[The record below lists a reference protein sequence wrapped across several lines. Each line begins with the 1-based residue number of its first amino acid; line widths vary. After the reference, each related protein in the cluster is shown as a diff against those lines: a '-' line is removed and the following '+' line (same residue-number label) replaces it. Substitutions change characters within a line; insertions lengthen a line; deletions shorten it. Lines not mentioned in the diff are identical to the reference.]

1 MNPQGTH
8 NPTRLS
14 EDFKNILAQSG
25 GQPITLQKIAKI
37 LQGGRGLNI
46 LVLLFALPFC
56 VPIPLLGF
64 SIPFGIALIILG
76 LRISLRKDPWL
87 PKQLLQREISYST
100 LNKMIGVAL
109 KIMSQL
115 EKVLHPRLQFLN
127 RWATFTTFS
136 GLLITSCAFLLM
148 LPIPIPFTNTLPAIS
163 IALIAAGM
171 LDENGAI
178 ILTGYLMAGISYS
191 YIFFLGFLGNSGLD
205 LFRFI

>member
-1 MNPQGTH
+1 
-8 NPTRLS
+8 
-14 EDFKNILAQSG
+14 
-25 GQPITLQKIAKI
+25 
-37 LQGGRGLNI
+37 
-46 LVLLFALPFC
+46 
-56 VPIPLLGF
+56 
-64 SIPFGIALIILG
+64 
-76 LRISLRKDPWL
+76 
-87 PKQLLQREISYST
+87 
-100 LNKMIGVAL
+100 
-109 KIMSQL
+109 
-115 EKVLHPRLQFLN
+115 
-127 RWATFTTFS
+127 TTFS